1 MPGGSRHPG
10 RAGASIRGVVRG
22 VRTVGVGATLLV
34 IVSACTP
41 TVVDLPDPE
50 DIPSGEPVA
59 IGTEATGPVTE
70 LDRGRTFDLGWRYVI
85 YESAEGWCTELQ
97 MVEVTST
104 GCGPDPLP
112 PEGEHIGSVSV
123 GQPLENGATPVYGIV
138 SEEIHT
144 VWIIDQQVGRIPAIP
159 LPLDETGL
167 EGQAFVGFMDPDGTP
182 THIQALARSGEV
194 LQTYEVP

>member
-1 MPGGSRHPG
+1 MSV
-10 RAGASIRGVVRG
+10 A
-22 VRTVGVGATLLV
+22 LLILV
-34 IVSACTP
+34 AACT
-41 TVVDLPDPE
+41 TVTRVDDPDPAA
-50 DIPSGEPVA
+50 IPSGEPVA
-59 IGTEATGPVTE
+59 IGAEATGPVTE
-70 LDRGRTFDLGWRYVI
+70 LDSGRAFDLGWRYVI

-123 GQPLENGATPVYGIV
+123 GQPLENGPTPVDGIV
-138 SEEIHT
+138 SEEIFT
-144 VWIIDQQVGRIPAIP
+144 VWIIDQQVGRVPALLMP
-159 LPLDETGL
+159 LEAAGL
-167 EGQAFVGFMDPDGTP
+167 EGQAFVGFMPPDGTP

>member
-1 MPGGSRHPG
+1 VSV
-10 RAGASIRGVVRG
+10 A
-22 VRTVGVGATLLV
+22 LLILV
-34 IVSACTP
+34 AACT
-41 TVVDLPDPE
+41 TVTRVDDPDPAA
-50 DIPSGEPVA
+50 IPSGEPVA
-59 IGTEATGPVTE
+59 IGAEATGPVTE
-70 LDRGRTFDLGWRYVI
+70 LDSGQAFDLGWRYVI

-123 GQPLENGATPVYGIV
+123 GQPLENGATPVDGIV
-138 SEEIHT
+138 SEEIFT
-144 VWIIDQQVGRIPAIP
+144 VWIIDQQVGRVPALLMP
-159 LPLDETGL
+159 LEAAGL
-167 EGQAFVGFMDPDGTP
+167 EGQAFVGFMPPDGTP